1 MAELVVKRTGNSQTL
16 VNGDVRENNTL
27 TMAGK
32 SRDGKV
38 GITIKFVS
46 EDMSDIQKM
55 VPTTK
60 GARRIIEFNKVNQTL
75 DDFKTAGAI
84 QNQPGIE
91 QLSPSDQEAYDARM
105 KAALDIQKQDDTVSE

>member
-1 MAELVVKRTGNSQTL
+1 MAELVVKRTGNSRTL
-16 VNGDVRENNTL
+16 VNGDVRENHTL
-27 TMAGK
+27 TMVGK

-38 GITIKFVS
+38 GITIKFVA
-46 EDMSDIQKM
+46 EDMSDIKNM
-55 VPTTK
+55 VPTTE
-60 GARRIIEFNKVNQTL
+60 GARRTIEFKKVNQTL
-75 DDFKTAGAI
+75 EDFKTGGTI